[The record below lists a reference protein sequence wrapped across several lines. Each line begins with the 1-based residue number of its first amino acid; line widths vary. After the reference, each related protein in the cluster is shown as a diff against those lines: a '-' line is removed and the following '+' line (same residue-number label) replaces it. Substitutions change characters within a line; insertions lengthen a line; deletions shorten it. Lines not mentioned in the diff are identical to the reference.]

1 MAGHGEYHEGSVYDA
16 NLKID
21 LAFPCAT
28 QNEINKERAQ
38 RLIDAGC
45 QLVAEGANMPNDN
58 EAIALYRQQGILFS
72 PGKASNAG
80 GVATSALE
88 MSQNSM
94 RLAWSFE
101 EVDDKLR
108 GIMISIHK
116 QCQEAIQQY
125 QLDPKDYV
133 TAANIAGVQKVI
145 DGMIA
150 MGDY

>member
-1 MAGHGEYHEGSVYDA
+1 
-16 NLKID
+16 
-21 LAFPCAT
+21 
-28 QNEINKERAQ
+28 
-38 RLIDAGC
+38 
-45 QLVAEGANMPNDN
+45 
-58 EAIALYRQQGILFS
+58 
-72 PGKASNAG
+72 
-80 GVATSALE
+80 

-116 QCQEAIQQY
+116 QCQEAIRQY

>member
-1 MAGHGEYHEGSVYDA
+1 MGVY
-16 NLKID
+16 
-21 LAFPCAT
+21 
-28 QNEINKERAQ
+28 R
-38 RLIDAGC
+38 
-45 QLVAEGANMPNDN
+45 
-58 EAIALYRQQGILFS
+58 
-72 PGKASNAG
+72 KASNAG

-116 QCQEAIQQY
+116 QCQEAIRQY

>member
-1 MAGHGEYHEGSVYDA
+1 
-16 NLKID
+16 
-21 LAFPCAT
+21 
-28 QNEINKERAQ
+28 
-38 RLIDAGC
+38 
-45 QLVAEGANMPNDN
+45 MPNDN

-116 QCQEAIQQY
+116 QCQEAIRQY

-133 TAANIAGVQKVI
+133 TACQHRRRPE
-145 DGMIA
+145 
-150 MGDY
+150 GDRRNDRNGRLLKRKGFPRL